1 MCGWHAVVIGL
12 DVGGGGRGS
21 GGWGR
26 PTPSTPSPGYGPV
39 KYSTYSIIE
48 RTDKTQTI
56 PGNFTNHWEKEASI
70 EEYVEY
76 GTSLDQSIGP
86 PTWINQGSV

>member
-1 MCGWHAVVIGL
+1 MRVARDSYRPGCRGVWGL
-12 DVGGGGRGS
+12 GGG
-21 GGWGR
+21 GR

-48 RTDKTQTI
+48 RTEKTQTI

-70 EEYVEY
+70 EEYVE
-76 GTSLDQSIGP
+76 TIGP
-86 PTWINQGSV
+86 PTSINQGSG